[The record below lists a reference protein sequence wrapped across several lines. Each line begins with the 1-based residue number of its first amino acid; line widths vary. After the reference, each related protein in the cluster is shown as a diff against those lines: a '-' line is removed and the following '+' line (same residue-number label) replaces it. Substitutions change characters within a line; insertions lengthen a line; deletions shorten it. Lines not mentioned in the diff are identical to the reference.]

1 MDEKNRCEKCGA
13 GMNPYH
19 EGATC
24 GMLCPKCGWG
34 WVTTYSSPIDTDEN
48 IYTVNFCKPEKVTAA
63 MIKLYAKLAALNF
76 MQAKKDL
83 AEGVANFSAP
93 ATDIQEHIAVIR
105 ATGLQFVIT
114 PDYPYDVASEVPTK

>member
-1 MDEKNRCEKCGA
+1 MSEQIMCEKCGTK
-13 GMNPYH
+13 MIVH
-19 EGATC
+19 REGSTC

-93 ATDIQEHIAVIR
+93 ATDIQKYIADIR
-105 ATGLQFVIT
+105 AAGLQFVIT
-114 PDYPYDVASEVPTK
+114 PDYPYDVSSEVPTK